1 MNSSTPAPTEAD
13 PQSTSGRVLVVDDV
27 PANVRLLAG
36 ILKIEGFDIVTAQS
50 GPDALELLESDAANV
65 DVVLLDVMMPGMDGF
80 EVCARLRQNPATTS
94 LPVVMVTALRDTP
107 DRVRA
112 LEAGADD
119 FLTKPVEETEVVA
132 RVSSLVRA
140 KRDRDALAGAY
151 RALQAAEELRHFL
164 AEMLVH
170 DLRTPLTTVLA
181 ALDMLQTGMAGQLS
195 LGQQEITTMCVQGGQ
210 HLLSLVNEL
219 LDISKLEGGEMRLQ
233 LEDMDALALVR
244 SAISH
249 IEGQARYYET
259 AVEVEGAPDLPI
271 LRADADLLRRV
282 FINLLGNA
290 IKFGR
295 HEVPVRVRVEL
306 QSDENGSA
314 MLFAIQDDGEGI
326 ALEDQ
331 ERIFSKFAQAENR
344 KARKRNLSTGLGLT
358 FCKLAI
364 EAHGGRIWVESELEQ
379 GSTFWVGI
387 PL

>member
-1 MNSSTPAPTEAD
+1 MP
-13 PQSTSGRVLVVDDV
+13 GRVLVVDDV

-50 GPDALELLESDAANV
+50 GPDALELLKKDSDV
-65 DVVLLDVMMPGMDGF
+65 DVVLLDGMMPGMDGF
-80 EVCARLRQNPATTS
+80 EVCARLRQNPATSS
-94 LPVVMVTALRDTP
+94 LPIVMVTALRDTP

-119 FLTKPVEETEVVA
+119 FLTKPVEETEVGA
-132 RVSSLVRA
+132 RVRSLIRA

-151 RALQAAEELRHFL
+151 RALKAAEELRHFL

-181 ALDMLQTGMAGQLS
+181 ALEMLQTGMAGQLS
-195 LGQQEITTMCVQGGQ
+195 PGQQEITGMCVQGGQ

-233 LEDMDALALVR
+233 VEDIDVLALVQ
-244 SAISH
+244 SAVNH
-249 IEGQARYYET
+249 IEGQARYYDT
-259 AVEVEGAPDLPI
+259 SVEIEGAPDLPT
-271 LRADADLLRRV
+271 LRADADLLRRA

-295 HEVPVRVRVEL
+295 HEVPVRARVE
-306 QSDENGSA
+306 QGSDENGSF
-314 MLFAIQDDGEGI
+314 MLFSIQDDGEGI
-326 ALEDQ
+326 AVEDQ

-344 KARKRNLSTGLGLT
+344 KAKKRNLSTGLGLT
-358 FCKLAI
+358 FCKLAV
-364 EAHGGRIWVESELEQ
+364 EAHGGRIWVESELER
-379 GSTFWVGI
+379 GSTFWVRL
-387 PL
+387 PLQVAE